1 MELEEIVTRMHNGS
15 LYCCGDPTLIA
26 EQCRIRELLYDYNLT
41 RPSQQAQRQQLLRQM
56 FAEIGENCFIETPFH
71 ANWGGKHVHFG
82 HNVYANFNLTLVDD
96 THIYVGDH
104 VLFGPNVTVCTGTH
118 PIHPELRSRQAEYNL
133 PIHIGNN
140 VWIGGGSFLMP
151 GVTIGD
157 NTVIGACSLVTKDI
171 PANVVAMGQPCR
183 VYREI
188 SPRDWEFY
196 NGDHPIDLEI

>member
-1 MELEEIVTRMHNGS
+1 MELDEILTRMHTGG
-15 LYCCGDPTLIA
+15 LYFCNDETLIA

-41 RPSQQAQRQQLLRQM
+41 RPSQQDARQSLLRQM

-71 ANWGGKHVHFG
+71 ANWGGRHVHFG
-82 HNVYANFNLTLVDD
+82 HDVYANFNLTLVDD
-96 THIYVGDH
+96 THIYVGDN

-118 PIHPELRSRQAEYNL
+118 PIHPELRRRQAEYNL

-140 VWIGGGSFLMP
+140 VWIGGGSYLMP

-171 PANVVAMGQPCR
+171 PANVVAYGQPCR
-183 VYREI
+183 VQREI
-188 SPRDWEFY
+188 SRKDWEFY
-196 NGDHPIDLEI
+196 HGNHPIDLK